1 MHKLM
6 YACMGGLMHVCMHA
20 WVNDGEGTF
29 LVAYTYIYIHIHV
42 CIQIHTDT
50 YVYMHT
56 YIHTYMPA
64 CVHAYISVVS
74 ICVVSM
80 FCVYT

>member
-1 MHKLM
+1 M
-6 YACMGGLMHVCMHA
+6 
-20 WVNDGEGTF
+20 
-29 LVAYTYIYIHIHV
+29 
-42 CIQIHTDT
+42 HTDT
-50 YVYMHT
+50 YRYIRIHA